1 MLKVY
6 LAGEIHSNWREEIIQ
21 LCEKE
26 KLKIEFSSPVTDHE
40 ASDNCGVEILGA
52 EEKNF
57 WKDRKGAN
65 INSIRTKKSIQDCDV
80 IIVGGGPAGSAAAL
94 YAKKFG
100 LKSVVLDKSFFP
112 RDKVCG
118 DALSGKCI
126 RIMRELDLLKDVEKQ
141 RFLKK
146 RKTKVYLKSLQQ
158 ISLPKFLSLPLLQ
171 IQIIY

>member
-26 KLKIEFSSPVTDHE
+26 KLEIEFSSPVTDHE

-80 IIVGGGPAGSAAAL
+80 IIVKFGEKYKQWNAAFDVGLAAAKGKPIITL
-94 YAKKFG
+94 HENNLDHA
-100 LKSVVLDKSFFP
+100 LKEIDQASLATCRSVEEVVAILQY
-112 RDKVCG
+112 VI
-118 DALSGKCI
+118 SGK
-126 RIMRELDLLKDVEKQ
+126 LYEKN
-141 RFLKK
+141 KK
-146 RKTKVYLKSLQQ
+146 AAE
-158 ISLPKFLSLPLLQ
+158 
-171 IQIIY
+171 

>member
-1 MLKVY
+1 MLNVY

-26 KLKIEFSSPVTDHE
+26 KLDVKFTSPITDHE

-80 IIVGGGPAGSAAAL
+80 IIVKFGEKFKQWNAAFDAGYATALNKSMIVAAL
-94 YAKKFG
+94 ALPI
-100 LKSVVLDKSFFP
+100 LKLIMVMLSAVAV
-112 RDKVCG
+112 G
-118 DALSGKCI
+118 IALFSPTISTLCHSAN
-126 RIMRELDLLKDVEKQ
+126 LLRYSSKLVSK
-141 RFLKK
+141 
-146 RKTKVYLKSLQQ
+146 
-158 ISLPKFLSLPLLQ
+158 I
-171 IQIIY
+171 